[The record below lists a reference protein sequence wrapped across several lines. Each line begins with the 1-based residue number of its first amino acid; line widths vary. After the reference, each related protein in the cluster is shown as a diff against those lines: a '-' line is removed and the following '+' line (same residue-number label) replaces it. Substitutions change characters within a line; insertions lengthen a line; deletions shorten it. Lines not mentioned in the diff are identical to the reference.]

1 MKCTLPNTSCG
12 TGTSWNIPWTR
23 SSESS
28 ARGQEPPQG
37 LSELHRVA
45 VSMWHDAVPE
55 GLHQEERRVLR
66 LMEHG
71 DLAPV
76 VMDTWLALTW

>member
-1 MKCTLPNTSCG
+1 
-12 TGTSWNIPWTR
+12 
-23 SSESS
+23 
-28 ARGQEPPQG
+28 
-37 LSELHRVA
+37 
-45 VSMWHDAVPE
+45 MWHDAVPE